1 MFKLKKM
8 ILTFSLIVAVL
19 MSSFAGV
26 SVNAVVP
33 EKIEAGK
40 SRVLMEYGTGQI
52 LSEYN
57 KLEHLPIASVTKL
70 MTLLLAF
77 EALDSGK
84 LSLEQELIASENAAG
99 MGGSQVFIDAN
110 SSYKVE
116 NLLHAIII
124 SSANDACVMIAE
136 ELAGSEA
143 DFVVLMNQKIKS
155 LGGNDT
161 NYGNCTG
168 LPCANAYSCANDVAL
183 VMREVIQ
190 HPKYFEISKI
200 WMEDFQHPSGRVT
213 EMANTNKLLRSYT
226 GCDAGKT
233 GSTNEAGFCMSAT
246 AKKGNMRL
254 IAVVLGADNSKSR
267 FGTCATLFDW
277 GFANYSSECLLD
289 KNQDL
294 DIEYNVKLAK
304 NTSPVRASE
313 SYYALTKKGEK
324 SNLNIEY
331 EMFNLNA
338 PLAKGSIIGKAIITD
353 NGVVVAEINIETI
366 QDIEV
371 MNYSDRIKSIVKE
384 WNLFAN

>member
-143 DFVVLMNQKIKS
+143 DFVVLMNQKIKNFLMTFLIALSEDVFTKSVRWILS
-155 LGGNDT
+155 LT
-161 NYGNCTG
+161 
-168 LPCANAYSCANDVAL
+168 V
-183 VMREVIQ
+183 
-190 HPKYFEISKI
+190 
-200 WMEDFQHPSGRVT
+200 
-213 EMANTNKLLRSYT
+213 
-226 GCDAGKT
+226 
-233 GSTNEAGFCMSAT
+233 CMS
-246 AKKGNMRL
+246 
-254 IAVVLGADNSKSR
+254 
-267 FGTCATLFDW
+267 
-277 GFANYSSECLLD
+277 
-289 KNQDL
+289 
-294 DIEYNVKLAK
+294 
-304 NTSPVRASE
+304 
-313 SYYALTKKGEK
+313 
-324 SNLNIEY
+324 
-331 EMFNLNA
+331 
-338 PLAKGSIIGKAIITD
+338 
-353 NGVVVAEINIETI
+353 
-366 QDIEV
+366 
-371 MNYSDRIKSIVKE
+371 
-384 WNLFAN
+384 